1 MIGTIMIDSDLNRIR
16 DILNNMTPKEFDNML
31 EDCGINE
38 TKPSH
43 ESDYVLCMLGELT
56 IREETEC

>member
-1 MIGTIMIDSDLNRIR
+1 MIDSDLNRIR